1 MITIDEV
8 AFSSPVKNLLTVII
22 NQVNKYDGAYKSRAF
37 FAMSITAIS
46 DSEENSLTR
55 KSGNTNIIIIVTIE
69 IESAT
74 VQVILENVKYF
85 VLMKINTPLWQ

>member
-1 MITIDEV
+1 
-8 AFSSPVKNLLTVII
+8 
-22 NQVNKYDGAYKSRAF
+22 
-37 FAMSITAIS
+37 MSITAIS

-69 IESAT
+69 IDSAT

-85 VLMKINTPLWQ
+85 VLMKINTPLWQW

>member
-1 MITIDEV
+1 
-8 AFSSPVKNLLTVII
+8 
-22 NQVNKYDGAYKSRAF
+22 
-37 FAMSITAIS
+37 MSITAIS

-74 VQVILENVKYF
+74 VQVILENLKYF
-85 VLMKINTPLWQ
+85 VLMKINTPLWQW